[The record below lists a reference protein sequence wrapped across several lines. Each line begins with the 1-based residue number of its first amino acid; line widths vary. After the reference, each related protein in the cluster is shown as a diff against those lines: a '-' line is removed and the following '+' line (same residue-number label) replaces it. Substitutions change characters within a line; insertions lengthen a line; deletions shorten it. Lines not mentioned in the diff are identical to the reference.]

1 MERARFQKS
10 SRLKRHIH
18 LPQHGFLSR
27 WYSSYWI
34 PNTWNLCKNCM
45 EWHNL
50 FRKQLMIFH
59 KIWTNNTFKI
69 LSVVLTRINWENSV
83 HVVQTKRASEQHLP
97 MSLSLNL
104 DFYYRDNINVR
115 ILLNAVLT
123 FLHENNMYIPWSKAR
138 EEQLPE
144 EILWTLNPAM

>member
-1 MERARFQKS
+1 MNKQ
-10 SRLKRHIH
+10 
-18 LPQHGFLSR
+18 
-27 WYSSYWI
+27 YS
-34 PNTWNLCKNCM
+34 
-45 EWHNL
+45 
-50 FRKQLMIFH
+50 
-59 KIWTNNTFKI
+59 FKI